1 METFRRVYGAVAFVA
16 GLIICSSAGMTAQ
29 TKAALSLD
37 MAKKMVAGCEAKAKQ
52 EGWKMNI
59 AIVDDGSAVDTM
71 IAVKWN
77 FYCFVSRWH
86 ESVLEVRAAASSPR
100 ATARPF
106 GQRGL
111 TPPPASNQGPACD
124 RRLDVAQQPI
134 ANAGSKGL
142 PVFRTPKHRT
152 NNLRIAA
159 TTICLGLSRPRAF
172 NRVTSATIAGLYRI
186 ADIAGM

>member
-1 METFRRVYGAVAFVA
+1 MSHKQ
-16 GLIICSSAGMTAQ
+16 SSQ
-29 TKAALSLD
+29 NQWSD
-37 MAKKMVAGCEAKAKQ
+37 VR
-52 EGWKMNI
+52 
-59 AIVDDGSAVDTM
+59 DGSRFAVDTV

-86 ESVLEVRAAASSPR
+86 KSVLEVRAAASSPR

-172 NRVTSATIAGLYRI
+172 NRATIATIAGLYRI

>member
-1 METFRRVYGAVAFVA
+1 MRGPLNWLRGRSAIALWPMSLCRMSANVRV
-16 GLIICSSAGMTAQ
+16 
-29 TKAALSLD
+29 
-37 MAKKMVAGCEAKAKQ
+37 
-52 EGWKMNI
+52 
-59 AIVDDGSAVDTM
+59 GSWFAVDTV

-86 ESVLEVRAAASSPR
+86 KSVLEVRAAASSPR

>member
-1 METFRRVYGAVAFVA
+1 MKASKF
-16 GLIICSSAGMTAQ
+16 Q
-29 TKAALSLD
+29 TPRMRTRKAAVD
-37 MAKKMVAGCEAKAKQ
+37 GCRLQTSGQARPD
-52 EGWKMNI
+52 I
-59 AIVDDGSAVDTM
+59 AYFAQALTKVAVDTV

-86 ESVLEVRAAASSPR
+86 KSVLEVRAAASSPR

-111 TPPPASNQGPACD
+111 TPPPASDQGPACD

-142 PVFRTPKHRT
+142 PVFR
-152 NNLRIAA
+152 
-159 TTICLGLSRPRAF
+159 
-172 NRVTSATIAGLYRI
+172 
-186 ADIAGM
+186 